1 MKAMKDYY
9 DLYLKCDVLLL
20 ANVFEKFRNRCIE
33 NYGLCTSH
41 YLIAPALSW
50 DAIFNMTKVELD
62 LISDV
67 DMHLFFEQGRRG
79 GVSYISKRYNKANK
93 YLTPCDPKKPT
104 KYVTYLDKNNL
115 YNYAMSRS
123 FPIRSCK

>member
-1 MKAMKDYY
+1 MKDYY

-33 NYGLCTSH
+33 SYGLCSSH

-67 DMHLFFEQGRRG
+67 DMHLFVEQGMRG
-79 GVSYISKRYNKANK
+79 GVSFISKRCNKANK
-93 YLTPCDPKKPT
+93 YLTPCD
-104 KYVTYLDKNNL
+104 
-115 YNYAMSRS
+115 
-123 FPIRSCK
+123 FI